1 MSMQARA
8 AGTEGSRPRDAAV
21 TGPGCGRTSSRLA
34 ALGARRVFTVE
45 SVSYSWNDVLAWAA
59 ALGQLDELREV
70 TVRGLVLA
78 RSAAELGDPLDAA
91 ARSAAANAFRYER
104 RLLSAEELAAWLERW
119 QLTVTEWGEH
129 LERTLLLDGGGEPE
143 EASLLPGD
151 AVAEAEYVEA
161 VCAGFLE
168 RAATGF
174 AADVALAELTADE
187 LGAERAITI
196 ERIVAAAAVAREGA
210 KSAAGVEREI
220 ARRGLDWTRLEL
232 DLVELDDDGA
242 AREAAMCVRID
253 GRELADVAADCR
265 VTVSH
270 QCAYL
275 ADLEPWLNAPLLAAQ
290 AGELV
295 GPLRSDDGWVLVAVR
310 DRAQP
315 LPTDAGL
322 RERAEAALVERA
334 VKRATEGRV
343 EWHEHL

>member
-1 MSMQARA
+1 MQARA
-8 AGTEGSRPRDAAV
+8 AGTGGSRPRDAAV
-21 TGPGCGRTSSRLA
+21 TGPGSRRTSSRLA
-34 ALGARRVFTVE
+34 ALGVRPVFTVE
-45 SVSYSWNDVLAWAA
+45 SVTYSWNDVLTWAA
-59 ALGQLDELREV
+59 ALGKLDELSAV
-70 TVRGLVLA
+70 TARGLVLA
-78 RSAAELGDPLDAA
+78 RRAAERGDLLDAP

-119 QLTVTEWGEH
+119 ELTVTEWGEH
-129 LERTLLLDGGGEPE
+129 LERRLLLDGGCEPGEVSPL
-143 EASLLPGD
+143 SGD

-161 VCAGFLE
+161 VCTGFLE

-174 AADVALAELTADE
+174 AADVALAEPTVDE
-187 LGAERAITI
+187 LGDERATTI

-210 KSAAGVEREI
+210 KTAVGVEREI

-232 DLVELDDDGA
+232 DLLELDEAGA

-265 VTVSH
+265 LTVSH
-270 QCAYL
+270 QSAYL

-295 GPLRSDDGWVLVAVR
+295 GPLRSDEVWVLVAIGER
-310 DRAQP
+310 TQP
-315 LPTDAGL
+315 LPTDQGL

>member
-21 TGPGCGRTSSRLA
+21 TGPGCGRTSGRLA

-119 QLTVTEWGEH
+119 ELTVTEWGEH
-129 LERTLLLDGGGEPE
+129 LERTLLLDGGGEPG

-187 LGAERAITI
+187 LGAERATHD
-196 ERIVAAAAVAREGA
+196 RAD
-210 KSAAGVEREI
+210 
-220 ARRGLDWTRLEL
+220 RRG
-232 DLVELDDDGA
+232 GG
-242 AREAAMCVRID
+242 
-253 GRELADVAADCR
+253 GRPRGGEVGR
-265 VTVSH
+265 GRR
-270 QCAYL
+270 
-275 ADLEPWLNAPLLAAQ
+275 
-290 AGELV
+290 AG
-295 GPLRSDDGWVLVAVR
+295 
-310 DRAQP
+310 DRATRAR
-315 LPTDAGL
+315 LDEARAGPG
-322 RERAEAALVERA
+322 RA
-334 VKRATEGRV
+334 GRRRCRP
-343 EWHEHL
+343 